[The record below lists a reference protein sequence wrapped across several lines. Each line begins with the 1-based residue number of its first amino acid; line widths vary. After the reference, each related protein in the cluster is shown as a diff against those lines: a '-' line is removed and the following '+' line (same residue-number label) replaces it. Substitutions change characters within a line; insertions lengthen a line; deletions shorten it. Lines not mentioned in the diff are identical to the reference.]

1 MDKKVRTIQ
10 QLQTL
15 QELFPIH
22 IISAIADDHGWV
34 ANTTNI
40 TFKIECE
47 DVPDY
52 NNISLYLESEDLLYD
67 LADNIGL
74 IDPRIIDTQ
83 INPNQF
89 DYQHDRLDGI
99 FQAICVLNKQYL
111 TPINSDTLKQHK
123 SQIIEK
129 LQMLSALDPN
139 EDFIFAQL
147 LREIQQGNWRSNVY
161 FDKY

>member
-47 DVPDY
+47 DLPNY
-52 NNISLYLESEDLLYD
+52 NNISLYLDDEDLLYD
-67 LADNIGL
+67 LADNLGL
-74 IDPRIIDTQ
+74 INPCIMDTQ
-83 INPNQF
+83 TNQF

-99 FQAICVLNKQYL
+99 FQAICLLNKEYL
-111 TPINSDTLKQHK
+111 TPVDSGILIRYK
-123 SQIIEK
+123 SQIIGK
-129 LQMLSALDPN
+129 LKMLSALDPN
-139 EDFIFAQL
+139 EEFVFAQL

>member
-22 IISAIADDHGWV
+22 IISAIADDHGWI

-40 TFKIECE
+40 TFTIECE

-52 NNISLYLESEDLLYD
+52 NNISLYLEDEDLLYD
-67 LADNIGL
+67 LADNMGL
-74 IDPRIIDTQ
+74 IDPSIMDTQ
-83 INPNQF
+83 TNQF

-99 FQAICVLNKQYL
+99 FQAICVLNKEYL
-111 TPINSDTLKQHK
+111 TPINQDTLIRYK

-129 LQMLSALDPN
+129 LKMLSSLDP
-139 EDFIFAQL
+139 EGEFIFAQL
-147 LREIQQGNWRSNVY
+147 LRELSDGNWRSNVY

>member
-1 MDKKVRTIQ
+1 MDKKVRTIK

-111 TPINSDTLKQHK
+111 TSINSDTLKQHK

-129 LQMLSALDPN
+129 LQMLSALDSD

>member
-74 IDPRIIDTQ
+74 IDPRIMDTQ
-83 INPNQF
+83 TDQF

-111 TPINSDTLKQHK
+111 TPINSDTLKRHK
-123 SQIIEK
+123 SQIIIIEK
-129 LQMLSALDPN
+129 LQMLSALDSD

>member
-40 TFKIECE
+40 TFTIECE
-47 DVPDY
+47 DVPLY
-52 NNISLYLESEDLLYD
+52 NNISLYLEDEDLLYD

-74 IDPRIIDTQ
+74 IDPSIMDTQ
-83 INPNQF
+83 TNQF

-99 FQAICVLNKQYL
+99 FQAICLLNKEYL
-111 TPINSDTLKQHK
+111 TPINQDLLIQYK
-123 SQIIEK
+123 SQVIEK
-129 LQMLSALDPN
+129 LKMLSSLDH
-139 EDFIFAQL
+139 EEEFIFAQL
-147 LREIQQGNWRSNVY
+147 LRELSEGNWRSNVY

>member
-1 MDKKVRTIQ
+1 MDKKVKTIQ

-15 QELFPIH
+15 QELFPLH

-52 NNISLYLESEDLLYD
+52 NNISLYLEDEDLFYD
-67 LADNIGL
+67 LADNISF
-74 IDPRIIDTQ
+74 IDPLIMDTQ
-83 INPNQF
+83 TNQF
-89 DYQHDRLDGI
+89 DYQHDRLDGV
-99 FQAICVLNKQYL
+99 FQAICVLNKRYL
-111 TPINSDTLKQHK
+111 TPINRDMLIRYK

-129 LQMLSALDPN
+129 LKMLSSLDPN
-139 EDFIFAQL
+139 EEFIFAQL

>member
-47 DVPDY
+47 DVPNY

-74 IDPRIIDTQ
+74 IDPRIMDTQ

-89 DYQHDRLDGI
+89 DYQYDRLDGI
-99 FQAICVLNKQYL
+99 FQAICVLNKQY
-111 TPINSDTLKQHK
+111 PGVLKRHK

-129 LQMLSALDPN
+129 LQMLSALDPDEN
-139 EDFIFAQL
+139 FIFAQL

>member
-40 TFKIECE
+40 TFTIECE

-52 NNISLYLESEDLLYD
+52 NNISLYLEDEDLLYD
-67 LADNIGL
+67 LADNMGL
-74 IDPRIIDTQ
+74 IDPSIMDTQ
-83 INPNQF
+83 TNQF

-99 FQAICVLNKQYL
+99 FQAICVLNKEYL
-111 TPINSDTLKQHK
+111 TPINQDTLIRYK

-129 LQMLSALDPN
+129 LKMLSSLDP
-139 EDFIFAQL
+139 EGEFIFAQL
-147 LREIQQGNWRSNVY
+147 LRELSDGNWRSNVY

>member
-40 TFKIECE
+40 TFKIEC
-47 DVPDY
+47 DDLPNY
-52 NNISLYLESEDLLYD
+52 NNISLYLEDEDLLYD
-67 LADNIGL
+67 LADNLGL
-74 IDPRIIDTQ
+74 IDPSIMDTQ
-83 INPNQF
+83 TDQF

-99 FQAICVLNKQYL
+99 FQAICVLNKEYL
-111 TPINSDTLKQHK
+111 TPINLGILIRHK
-123 SQIIEK
+123 SQIIQK
-129 LQMLSALDPN
+129 LKMLSALDPD
-139 EDFIFAQL
+139 EEFIFAQL
-147 LREIQQGNWRSNVY
+147 LRELQQGNWRSNVY

>member
-1 MDKKVRTIQ
+1 MDKKVKTLQ

-15 QELFPIH
+15 QELFPLH

-52 NNISLYLESEDLLYD
+52 NNISLYLEDEDLFYD
-67 LADNIGL
+67 LADNISF
-74 IDPRIIDTQ
+74 IDPLIMDTQ
-83 INPNQF
+83 TNQF
-89 DYQHDRLDGI
+89 DYQHDRLDGV
-99 FQAICVLNKQYL
+99 FQAICVLNKRYL
-111 TPINSDTLKQHK
+111 TPINLDMLIRYK

-129 LQMLSALDPN
+129 LKMLSSLDPN
-139 EDFIFAQL
+139 EEFIFAQL

>member
-40 TFKIECE
+40 TFTIECE

-52 NNISLYLESEDLLYD
+52 NNISLYLEDEDLLYD

-74 IDPRIIDTQ
+74 IDPSIMDTQ
-83 INPNQF
+83 TNQF

-99 FQAICVLNKQYL
+99 FQAICVLNKEYL
-111 TPINSDTLKQHK
+111 TPINQDLLIQYK

-129 LQMLSALDPN
+129 LKMLSSLDHI
-139 EDFIFAQL
+139 EEFVFAQL
-147 LREIQQGNWRSNVY
+147 LRELSNGNWRSNVY

>member
-52 NNISLYLESEDLLYD
+52 NNISLYLEDEDLLYD
-67 LADNIGL
+67 LADNISL
-74 IDPRIIDTQ
+74 IDPSIMDTQ
-83 INPNQF
+83 TNQF

-99 FQAICVLNKQYL
+99 FQAICVLNKEYL
-111 TPINSDTLKQHK
+111 TPINQDLLIQYK
-123 SQIIEK
+123 SQIIGK
-129 LQMLSALDPN
+129 LKMLSSLDHI
-139 EDFIFAQL
+139 EEFIFAQL
-147 LREIQQGNWRSNVY
+147 LRELSDGNWRSNVY

>member
-47 DVPDY
+47 EVPDY
-52 NNISLYLESEDLLYD
+52 NNISLYLECEDLLYD

-74 IDPRIIDTQ
+74 IDIRIMDTQ
-83 INPNQF
+83 TDQF

-111 TPINSDTLKQHK
+111 TPINSGVLARYK
-123 SQIIEK
+123 SQIIQK
-129 LQMLSALDPN
+129 LQMLSALDPD
-139 EDFIFAQL
+139 EIFIFAQL
-147 LREIQQGNWRSNVY
+147 LLEIQQGNWRSNVY
-161 FDKY
+161 FNKY

>member
-10 QLQTL
+10 QLRTL

-52 NNISLYLESEDLLYD
+52 NNISLYLEDEDLLYD
-67 LADNIGL
+67 LADNISL
-74 IDPRIIDTQ
+74 IDPSIMDTQ
-83 INPNQF
+83 TNQF

-99 FQAICVLNKQYL
+99 FQAICVLNKEYL
-111 TPINSDTLKQHK
+111 TPINQDLLIQYK
-123 SQIIEK
+123 SQIIGK
-129 LQMLSALDPN
+129 LKMLSSLDHI
-139 EDFIFAQL
+139 EEFIFAQL
-147 LREIQQGNWRSNVY
+147 LRELSDGNWRSNVY

>member
-34 ANTTNI
+34 GITTNII
-40 TFKIECE
+40 TFKIEC
-47 DVPDY
+47 DDLPNY
-52 NNISLYLESEDLLYD
+52 NNISLYLKDEDLLYD
-67 LADNIGL
+67 LADNISL
-74 IDPRIIDTQ
+74 IDIRIRDTQ
-83 INPNQF
+83 TDQF

-111 TPINSDTLKQHK
+111 TPINSGVLIRYK
-123 SQIIEK
+123 SQIIQK
-129 LQMLSALDPN
+129 LQMLSSLDSD

-147 LREIQQGNWRSNVY
+147 LREIKQGNWRSNVY

>member
-74 IDPRIIDTQ
+74 IDPSIMDTQ
-83 INPNQF
+83 TDSF

-99 FQAICVLNKQYL
+99 FQAICVLNKQY
-111 TPINSDTLKQHK
+111 PGVLKRHK

-129 LQMLSALDPN
+129 LQMLSALDLN
-139 EDFIFAQL
+139 EEFIFAQL
-147 LREIQQGNWRSNVY
+147 LREIQQGKWRSNVY

>member
-10 QLQTL
+10 QLRTL

-52 NNISLYLESEDLLYD
+52 NNISLYLEDEDLLYD
-67 LADNIGL
+67 LADNISL
-74 IDPRIIDTQ
+74 IDPSIMDTQ
-83 INPNQF
+83 TNQF

-99 FQAICVLNKQYL
+99 FQAICVLNKEYL
-111 TPINSDTLKQHK
+111 TPINRDLLIQSKAK
-123 SQIIEK
+123 VIEK
-129 LQMLSALDPN
+129 LKMLSSLDH
-139 EDFIFAQL
+139 EEEFIFAQL
-147 LREIQQGNWRSNVY
+147 LRELSDGNWRSNVY

>member
-40 TFKIECE
+40 TFTIECE
-47 DVPDY
+47 DLPNY
-52 NNISLYLESEDLLYD
+52 NNISLYLECEDLLYD

-74 IDPRIIDTQ
+74 IDPSIMDTQ
-83 INPNQF
+83 TDQF

-99 FQAICVLNKQYL
+99 FQAICLLNKQYL
-111 TPINSDTLKQHK
+111 TPINSGILIRYK
-123 SQIIEK
+123 SQIIQK
-129 LQMLSALDPN
+129 LKMLSTLDPG
-139 EDFIFAQL
+139 EEFLFAQL
-147 LREIQQGNWRSNVY
+147 LRELQQGNWRSNVY